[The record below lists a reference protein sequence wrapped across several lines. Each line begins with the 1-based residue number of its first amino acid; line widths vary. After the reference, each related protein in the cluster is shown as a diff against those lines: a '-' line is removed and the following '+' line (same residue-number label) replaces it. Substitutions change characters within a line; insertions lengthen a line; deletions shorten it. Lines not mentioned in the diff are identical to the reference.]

1 MTAVSVPEGA
11 WVRRLLGPV
20 GAPILALISGLFIGA
35 LVTVGLDAPLIL
47 AALAVLVIGVAVLLS
62 PTLAVALLVG
72 VVYTRA
78 SDLVEAQVGLPSFV
92 IPAAVATAGLMYHR
106 RLLYGESGRRLVHDA
121 TVPALL
127 LVAAW
132 LGIIVLGVIHADDPD
147 RTWSRVVELVRV
159 LVVCFC
165 VVVSIRRPDT
175 FRAAGWAVIVSGGF
189 MAAVNVFQFVSG
201 TFDNDYFGLAQVEV
215 AQIVTDRADAPRIG
229 GPLASP
235 NFFALVLIPVVALA
249 WSRMTSSV
257 ESTGRRT
264 FAAACGLL
272 SLVAMV
278 LTFSRGA
285 LVGLAVIALIL
296 VLRARPT
303 PRQWAALAGASVIV
317 FLGLP
322 ANYKDRAEAVLEYLP
337 GGTQNEASD
346 PSLRGRTSEVTAAW
360 QMFLDHPV
368 LGVGAGNYE
377 TSYQAYA
384 EDIGLESRRVER
396 QAHSLPLEIAAEH
409 GLIGLTVFG
418 LLLWVCM
425 GRLARAAREMRSS
438 GAVDT
443 AVMMEAL
450 WLGMIGW
457 LASSLFLQLAYP
469 RIFWVLLALV
479 ISAPAVAAQWQAT
492 VRARS
497 LPRRPVRMRT

>member
-1 MTAVSVPEGA
+1 MTAISVPEGA
-11 WVRRLLGPV
+11 WVRRLLGPI
-20 GAPILALISGLFIGA
+20 GAPILAVTGGLVIGA
-35 LVTVGLDAPLIL
+35 LVTIGLDAPLIL
-47 AALAVLVIGVAVLLS
+47 AAVGVLVIGVAVLLS

-78 SDLVEAQVGLPSFV
+78 SDLAENQFGLPSFV
-92 IPAAVATAGLMYHR
+92 VPAAVATAGLMYLR
-106 RLLYGESGRRLVHDA
+106 RLLVGQTGRRLVHDA

-127 LVAAW
+127 LVSAW
-132 LGIIVLGVIHADDPD
+132 LGIVVLGVIYADDPA
-147 RTWSRVVELVRV
+147 RTWSRVIELVRV
-159 LVVCFC
+159 LVVFSC
-165 VVVSIRRPDT
+165 VVVSVRRPDT

-201 TFDNDYFGLAQVEV
+201 TFDNDYLGLAQVEV
-215 AQIVTDRADAPRIG
+215 AQIVTDEADAPRIG

-235 NFFALVLIPVVALA
+235 NFFALVLIPVIALA
-249 WSRMTSSV
+249 WSRTTSPF
-257 ESTGRRT
+257 ESPARRS
-264 FAAACGLL
+264 FAATCGLL

-303 PRQWAALAGASVIV
+303 PRQWAVLAGIGVVA
-317 FLGLP
+317 FLVLP
-322 ANYKDRAEAVLEYLP
+322 ANYKDRAGAVLEYLP
-337 GGTQNEASD
+337 GGTQDEASD

-368 LGVGAGNYE
+368 LGVGSGNYE
-377 TSYQAYA
+377 SSYQAYA

-396 QAHSLPLEIAAEH
+396 QPHSLPLEIAAEH
-409 GLIGLTVFG
+409 GLIGLAVFG

-425 GRLARAAREMRSS
+425 GRLAHAARDMRSL
-438 GAVDT
+438 GEADT
-443 AVMMEAL
+443 ASMMDAL
-450 WLGMIGW
+450 WLGMVGW
-457 LASSLFLQLAYP
+457 LASSVFLQLAYP
-469 RIFWVLLALV
+469 RIFWVLLALA
-479 ISAPAVAAQWQAT
+479 ISAPAVAAESRAS

-497 LPRRPVRMRT
+497 LPRRPVRMAP